1 MGFLSSLF
9 GVSDRT
15 PKTSQIVQ
23 ANKLP
28 TEIAPYVK
36 DVLGES
42 QALYKADIERGYD
55 PYTGET
61 IAPFTPQE
69 EQAMAGLEG
78 LVGTQKPYLDEAL
91 ETYRKGGD
99 EFTAETAEKFMSPYQ
114 QAVTDIQ
121 LREAQENFE
130 GRVMPQFEA
139 DAISRGGGP
148 GGLGSRAGIEAAEL
162 QRGQSQLLSDIQAQ
176 GSQRAYADAR
186 TGYEAQKAREQAM
199 ATNVGR
205 IGNAMT
211 AAGLQEQ
218 GMLQTVGEQK
228 RGMGQSILD
237 EAYGKFLE
245 EKNYPQQTLG
255 VYSDTIYGAAPTF
268 RNMNQ
273 NQTTSGLPG
282 APSMGQQLL
291 GLGMAGA
298 NSFNSG
304 TLGKMFGN
312 TFQQKRA
319 EGGPVIEAQSGL
331 SLQEQLQGL
340 TKQQG
345 YFNPRGAG
353 FKRNTAAGKRRAD
366 IQRSKNFLRGIQ
378 SEDEA
383 VIQQDIANLKLQF
396 PNMNPDELRQKATQ
410 FKQHYQPSQVQGGR
424 GTATPPRGLPGLLE
438 MQNLQGTQ
446 EVRTLEDLNKPK
458 LKEAPSIYNTSGK
471 GGQPVGQINP
481 ALQALNRLG
490 TAYNIPKGHTRATG
504 IGAERGGLKQIDKLG
519 GGESFS
525 IQQPDIDSL
534 ITAREKIVAKGD
546 PRFNVTAQRKKKTD
560 ALNNMLKTMR
570 TGLNKKIS
578 IQKESYTEDDV
589 ATEKFLNEA
598 EASIKEDGATTSDI
612 MAEAIDQ
619 GMKEPTIV
627 TMLTKV
633 LNTNEKGV
641 QKRVREVN
649 KELRELS
656 KQKFIME
663 KESRKGKR
671 TDKLANAESRS
682 QIALRKIS
690 GTLKMDDFLDK
701 LPSELKK
708 QAMTE
713 LVGIDALKTNDFSRV
728 MEYYKV
734 RARFQELAILA
745 EKNRLD
751 AIEDSKTTPVK
762 GPEYNALLKFFDT
775 IIAGIHDPKVGVV
788 DGEPIGTEARR
799 RNAKINQIAAQILAG
814 NMADPHSGKTG
825 AAAARSY
832 IENELASLR
841 PITPID

>member
-28 TEIAPYVK
+28 EEIAPYVK

-130 GRVMPQFEA
+130 GKVMPQFEA
-139 DAISRGGGP
+139 QAVGAGGMS
-148 GGLGSRAGIEAAEL
+148 GLGSRAGIEAAEL

-186 TGYEAQKAREQAM
+186 AGYEAQKAREQTM

-268 RNMNQ
+268 RTMNK
-273 NQTTSGLPG
+273 NETTSGLPG

-304 TLGKMFGN
+304 TLGKIFGGGKGN
-312 TFQQKRA
+312 VFQQKD
-319 EGGPVIEAQSGL
+319 GGPVIEAQSGTRNKTL
-331 SLQEQLQGL
+331 AQLRQEAELKRYPQG
-340 TKQQG
+340 KQFTSPRVPGTQSVPYG
-345 YFNPRGAG
+345 MPGAKYIHQQQNPKIAAAYGADYGPVQPPPPAPVQVAREHQSGGLGSTTVGQKFNPRPSTTS
-353 FKRNTAAGKRRAD
+353 KSNKLIPSNSAD
-366 IQRSKNFLRGIQ
+366 MVTV
-378 SEDEA
+378 EDR
-383 VIQQDIANLKLQF
+383 DL
-396 PNMNPDELRQKATQ
+396 QKAQKRFQNVISVLGMGDTI
-410 FKQHYQPSQVQGGR
+410 SGG
-424 GTATPPRGLPGLLE
+424 
-438 MQNLQGTQ
+438 
-446 EVRTLEDLNKPK
+446 TLKDVK
-458 LKEAPSIYNTSGK
+458 I
-471 GGQPVGQINP
+471 
-481 ALQALNRLG
+481 
-490 TAYNIPKGHTRATG
+490 
-504 IGAERGGLKQIDKLG
+504 
-519 GGESFS
+519 
-525 IQQPDIDSL
+525 PDIETETVKLTTEISQ
-534 ITAREKIVAKGD
+534 D
-546 PRFNVTAQRKKKTD
+546 PRFNVD
-560 ALNNMLKTMR
+560 ALRKRRGDAIQKTVGELR
-570 TGLNKKIS
+570 KNIERKEKIQSQGYDEEASEIDTFIDEQTTS
-578 IQKESYTEDDV
+578 IQ
-589 ATEKFLNEA
+589 
-598 EASIKEDGATTSDI
+598 EDGATTSDI

-641 QKRVREVN
+641 QKRAREVR
-649 KELRELS
+649 KELRDLK
-656 KQKFIME
+656 KQEFIME
-663 KESRKGKR
+663 KEGRKEKR
-671 TDKLANAESRS
+671 TDALANAQLKSDM
-682 QIALRKIS
+682 ALRKITMTLGLEEELMTLPAKQRDEVRRRLAQKIQLKGSVIKNVKDVYSIAAEIIKESTS
-690 GTLKMDDFLDK
+690 GTTKTGKPQSMVGYIDLIRKDMNDGTNYILGKNAAGEDQIQLPDGTALTQAQTEEYMRKFNAKKRAFTDRVKTLDPTMSNNSVFSIAYADTQTGGG
-701 LPSELKK
+701 PSTSGG
-708 QAMTE
+708 QAGSNQNNPMNLTGMTQ
-713 LVGIDALKTNDFSRV
+713 AN
-728 MEYYKV
+728 
-734 RARFQELAILA
+734 
-745 EKNRLD
+745 
-751 AIEDSKTTPVK
+751 
-762 GPEYNALLKFFDT
+762 YNALPSGT
-775 IIAGIHDPKVGVV
+775 WVQGPQGI
-788 DGEPIGTEARR
+788 
-799 RNAKINQIAAQILAG
+799 AQI
-814 NMADPHSGKTG
+814 P
-825 AAAARSY
+825 
-832 IENELASLR
+832 
-841 PITPID
+841 

>member
-1 MGFLSSLF
+1 
-9 GVSDRT
+9 
-15 PKTSQIVQ
+15 
-23 ANKLP
+23 
-28 TEIAPYVK
+28 
-36 DVLGES
+36 
-42 QALYKADIERGYD
+42 
-55 PYTGET
+55 
-61 IAPFTPQE
+61 
-69 EQAMAGLEG
+69 
-78 LVGTQKPYLDEAL
+78 
-91 ETYRKGGD
+91 
-99 EFTAETAEKFMSPYQ
+99 
-114 QAVTDIQ
+114 
-121 LREAQENFE
+121 
-130 GRVMPQFEA
+130 
-139 DAISRGGGP
+139 
-148 GGLGSRAGIEAAEL
+148 
-162 QRGQSQLLSDIQAQ
+162 
-176 GSQRAYADAR
+176 
-186 TGYEAQKAREQAM
+186 
-199 ATNVGR
+199 
-205 IGNAMT
+205 
-211 AAGLQEQ
+211 
-218 GMLQTVGEQK
+218 
-228 RGMGQSILD
+228 
-237 EAYGKFLE
+237 
-245 EKNYPQQTLG
+245 
-255 VYSDTIYGAAPTF
+255 
-268 RNMNQ
+268 
-273 NQTTSGLPG
+273 
-282 APSMGQQLL
+282 
-291 GLGMAGA
+291 MAGA

-345 YFNPRGAG
+345 SFNPRSAG

-424 GTATPPRGLPGLLE
+424 GTINPTLPTTATGLS
-438 MQNLQGTQ
+438 
-446 EVRTLEDLNKPK
+446 
-458 LKEAPSIYNTSGK
+458 SIGMPAVKGGQPAGQQSA

-490 TAYNIPKGHTRATG
+490 TAYNIPKGHTRPTG

-534 ITAREKIVAKGD
+534 ITAREEIVAKGD

-570 TGLNKKIS
+570 TGLDKKIS

-641 QKRVREVN
+641 QKRIREVN

-708 QAMTE
+708 QAMSE

-734 RARFQELAILA
+734 RATYEELAILA
-745 EKNRLD
+745 EKNRLA
-751 AIEDSKTTPVK
+751 AIEANKQTPIK
-762 GPEYNALLKFFDT
+762 SADFNSLRDTWKNSTKDLYNDKL
-775 IIAGIHDPKVGVV
+775 GIV
-788 DGEPIGTEARR
+788 DGKPLPGREDKMNLIFVESTKVLDGATY
-799 RNAKINQIAAQILAG
+799 K
-814 NMADPHSGKTG
+814 GKTG
-825 AAAARSY
+825 MVAAIQYQTDALKA
-832 IENELASLR
+832 IENM
-841 PITPID
+841 

>member
-28 TEIAPYVK
+28 EEIAPYVK

-78 LVGTQKPYLDEAL
+78 LVGTQKPYLEEAL

-186 TGYEAQKAREQAM
+186 AGYEAQKAREQTM

-268 RNMNQ
+268 GNMNQ
-273 NQTTSGLPG
+273 NRTTSGLPG

-304 TLGKMFGN
+304 TLGRIFSGGKGN
-312 TFQQKRA
+312 VFQQKD
-319 EGGPVIEAQSGL
+319 GGPVIEAQSGTRNKTL
-331 SLQEQLQGL
+331 AQLRQEAELKRYPQGRPPVKRWTGPQSIPHGMPGAQYMRQRQDPKNAAWGVDYGPWQAEYPQVAREHQSGGL
-340 TKQQG
+340 GSTTVGQK
-345 YFNPRGAG
+345 FNPRPSTTS
-353 FKRNTAAGKRRAD
+353 KSNKLIPSNSAD
-366 IQRSKNFLRGIQ
+366 MVTV
-378 SEDEA
+378 EDR
-383 VIQQDIANLKLQF
+383 DL
-396 PNMNPDELRQKATQ
+396 QKAQKRFQNVISVLGMGDTI
-410 FKQHYQPSQVQGGR
+410 SGG
-424 GTATPPRGLPGLLE
+424 
-438 MQNLQGTQ
+438 
-446 EVRTLEDLNKPK
+446 TLKDVK
-458 LKEAPSIYNTSGK
+458 I
-471 GGQPVGQINP
+471 
-481 ALQALNRLG
+481 
-490 TAYNIPKGHTRATG
+490 
-504 IGAERGGLKQIDKLG
+504 
-519 GGESFS
+519 
-525 IQQPDIDSL
+525 PDIETETVKLTTEISQ
-534 ITAREKIVAKGD
+534 D
-546 PRFNVTAQRKKKTD
+546 PRFNVD
-560 ALNNMLKTMR
+560 ALRKRRGDAIQKTVGELR
-570 TGLNKKIS
+570 KNIERKEKIQSQGYDEEASEIDTFIDEQTTS
-578 IQKESYTEDDV
+578 IQ
-589 ATEKFLNEA
+589 
-598 EASIKEDGATTSDI
+598 EDGATTSDI

-641 QKRVREVN
+641 QKRAREVR
-649 KELRELS
+649 KELRDLK
-656 KQKFIME
+656 KQEFIME
-663 KESRKGKR
+663 KEGRKEKR
-671 TDKLANAESRS
+671 TDALANAQLKSDM
-682 QIALRKIS
+682 ALRKITMTLGLEEELMTLPAKQRDEVRRRLAQKIQLKGSVIKNVKDVYSIAAEIIKESTS
-690 GTLKMDDFLDK
+690 GTTKTGKPQSMVAFVGEIRKDMHDGTKYILGKNEETGADEIRLPNGNALTEEQTKEYMAEFNRRKKAFTNRFRELD
-701 LPSELKK
+701 PTMS
-708 QAMTE
+708 
-713 LVGIDALKTNDFSRV
+713 N
-728 MEYYKV
+728 
-734 RARFQELAILA
+734 
-745 EKNRLD
+745 
-751 AIEDSKTTPVK
+751 
-762 GPEYNALLKFFDT
+762 YNAMNRAYADT
-775 IIAGIHDPKVGVV
+775 QTGSGGPRTSGGQAGSSGAVRPAGIPSTNNIQLKVLPDGTQIQV
-788 DGEPIGTEARR
+788 DMITNKAYNLQGNPI
-799 RNAKINQIAAQILAG
+799 
-814 NMADPHSGKTG
+814 
-825 AAAARSY
+825 
-832 IENELASLR
+832 
-841 PITPID
+841 

>member
-273 NQTTSGLPG
+273 NKTTSGLPG

-291 GLGMAGA
+291 GLGMAGS

-312 TFQQKRA
+312 VFQPKA
-319 EGGPVIEAQSGL
+319 EGGPVIEAQSGTRKKTL
-331 SLQEQLQGL
+331 GQ
-340 TKQQG
+340 
-345 YFNPRGAG
+345 
-353 FKRNTAAGKRRAD
+353 
-366 IQRSKNFLRGIQ
+366 
-378 SEDEA
+378 
-383 VIQQDIANLKLQF
+383 
-396 PNMNPDELRQKATQ
+396 LRQESELKRYPQGRPPVKRWTGPQSVPHGVPGAQ
-410 FKQHYQPSQVQGGR
+410 YMRQRQDPKNAAWGVDYGPWQAEYPQVAREHQS
-424 GTATPPRGLPGLLE
+424 GLS
-438 MQNLQGTQ
+438 
-446 EVRTLEDLNKPK
+446 
-458 LKEAPSIYNTSGK
+458 SIGMPAVK
-471 GGQPVGQINP
+471 GGQPAGQQPAGQTNP

-490 TAYNIPKGHTRATG
+490 TAYNIPKGFTR
-504 IGAERGGLKQIDKLG
+504 
-519 GGESFS
+519 
-525 IQQPDIDSL
+525 
-534 ITAREKIVAKGD
+534 
-546 PRFNVTAQRKKKTD
+546 
-560 ALNNMLKTMR
+560 
-570 TGLNKKIS
+570 
-578 IQKESYTEDDV
+578 
-589 ATEKFLNEA
+589 
-598 EASIKEDGATTSDI
+598 
-612 MAEAIDQ
+612 
-619 GMKEPTIV
+619 PT
-627 TMLTKV
+627 
-633 LNTNEKGV
+633 
-641 QKRVREVN
+641 
-649 KELRELS
+649 
-656 KQKFIME
+656 
-663 KESRKGKR
+663 
-671 TDKLANAESRS
+671 
-682 QIALRKIS
+682 
-690 GTLKMDDFLDK
+690 
-701 LPSELKK
+701 
-708 QAMTE
+708 
-713 LVGIDALKTNDFSRV
+713 GIDAERV
-728 MEYYKV
+728 G
-734 RARFQELAILA
+734 IL
-745 EKNRLD
+745 
-751 AIEDSKTTPVK
+751 
-762 GPEYNALLKFFDT
+762 
-775 IIAGIHDPKVGVV
+775 
-788 DGEPIGTEARR
+788 
-799 RNAKINQIAAQILAG
+799 
-814 NMADPHSGKTG
+814 
-825 AAAARSY
+825 
-832 IENELASLR
+832 
-841 PITPID
+841 